1 MAEPHKKKAKTG
13 RPLENVP
20 LKTLVKRVM
29 QELDQKKV
37 GPTPVTA
44 YMMKKS

>member
-13 RPLENVP
+13 RPLEHVP
-20 LKTLVKRVM
+20 LKTLVKRVLN
-29 QELDQKKV
+29 ELDQKKA
-37 GPTPVTA
+37 GPEPVVT